1 MPRGGT
7 MEVIPMNKFKSFGIF
22 AVAIIIVAALLFTG
36 CSYDTSSKVTSA
48 TVNEKGE
55 LVINYADGKTE
66 IIGEKND
73 NSNTSEITNDIALA
87 TSKGLRSSVS
97 IICEFVD
104 NTSAYYS
111 AGSGVILKLDKEKGN
126 AFIVTNYHVVHG
138 SNFEGGISNKITV
151 YLYGSEYA
159 DMGVEATYVGGSL
172 YYDIAVLYVE
182 NSDLIKNSCV
192 LEADVADSDN
202 VSVGQT
208 AIAIGNAEGYGISA
222 SSGIISVD
230 SEYIDMVASDDKTV
244 VSFRVMRI
252 DTAVNH
258 GNSGGGLFNARG
270 ELIGIVNAKIIDE
283 DVENIGYAIPS
294 TLAIAVANNI
304 IDNCFE
310 KDCKTAMR
318 CLLGI
323 TVGTTSTSMVYN
335 EETGLVSIV
344 ETIGVVEVSETG
356 IAHGLIKADDIL
368 ISATLN
374 GVTKKIT
381 RQFHVI
387 DLLLN
392 ARPGDVLELTVKR
405 GNETVTVS
413 VNITEGCVTPY

>member
-1 MPRGGT
+1 MR
-7 MEVIPMNKFKSFGIF
+7 KLKSFGII
-22 AVAIIIVAALLFTG
+22 AVALIIISTLLFTG
-36 CSYDTSSKVTSA
+36 CNYDASSKVTGA
-48 TVNEKGE
+48 TLNEKGE

-66 IIGEKND
+66 ILDDKSED
-73 NSNTSEITNDIALA
+73 SNSAEGTNDIALA
-87 TSKGLRSSVS
+87 TSRGLRSSVS
-97 IICEFVD
+97 IFCEFVD
-104 NTSAYYS
+104 DTSAYYS

-126 AFIVTNYHVVHG
+126 AFIVTNYHVVY
-138 SNFEGGISNKITV
+138 SSEFKDGISNKINV

-182 NSDLIKNSCV
+182 GSDLIKNSCA
-192 LEADVADSDN
+192 LAADVADSDN

-208 AIAIGNAEGYGISA
+208 AIAIGNAEGLGISA
-222 SSGIISVD
+222 SSGIISID
-230 SEYIDMVASDDKTV
+230 SEYIDMVAPDDKTV

-270 ELIGIVNAKIIDE
+270 ELVGIVNAKIIDE

-335 EETGLVSIV
+335 EDTGLVSIV
-344 ETIGVVEVSETG
+344 ETIGVVEVSESG
-356 IAHGLIKADDIL
+356 IAHGLIKADDIMV
-368 ISATLN
+368 SVTLN

-387 DLLLN
+387 DLLLG
-392 ARPGDVLELTVKR
+392 ARPGDVLKLTVQR
-405 GNETVTVS
+405 GDETVTVS
-413 VNITEGCVTPY
+413 VEITEDCVTPY

>member
-1 MPRGGT
+1 
-7 MEVIPMNKFKSFGIF
+7 MEAIPMKKLKSFGVI
-22 AVAIIIVAALLFTG
+22 AVALIIISTILFTG
-36 CSYDTSSKVTSA
+36 CTYDASSKVTSA
-48 TVNEKGE
+48 TLNERGE
-55 LVINYADGKTE
+55 LVINYADGKSE
-66 IIGEKND
+66 VLGD
-73 NSNTSEITNDIALA
+73 NRPEDSASSSNDIALA

-126 AFIVTNYHVVHG
+126 AFIVTNYHVVY
-138 SNFEGGISNKITV
+138 SSEFNGGISNKINV

-159 DMGVEATYVGGSL
+159 DMGVEATYIGGSM

-182 NSDLIKNSCV
+182 GSELIKNSCA
-192 LEADVADSDN
+192 LAASVADSDSI
-202 VSVGQT
+202 SVGQS
-208 AIAIGNAEGYGISA
+208 AIAIGNAEGLGISA
-222 SSGIISVD
+222 SSGIVSVD
-230 SEYIDMVASDDKTV
+230 SEYIDMVAPDDKTV

-294 TLAIAVANNI
+294 SLAIAVANNI
-304 IDNCFE
+304 IDNCFG

-323 TVGTTSTSMVYN
+323 TVGTLNTSMVYN

-356 IAHGLIKADDIL
+356 IAHGIIKSDDVMV
-368 ISATLN
+368 SATLN

-392 ARPGDVLELTVKR
+392 ARPGDVLELTVQR
-405 GNETVTVS
+405 GEETVIVS
-413 VNITEGCVTPY
+413 IKITEGCVTPY